1 MEETRNDVEI
11 EINNEEDFV
20 ETVEEKSRFSKCKSF
35 VKRHAKKI
43 GTAGLF
49 LAVGCIGYA
58 LGNRNSG
65 ESIFETESGLIST
78 DEDEPEKETE

>member
-35 VKRHAKKI
+35 VKKHAKKI

-65 ESIFETESGLIST
+65 ESSFKINPDSIST

>member
-43 GTAGLF
+43 GTACLF

-65 ESIFETESGLIST
+65 ESSFETESGIST
-78 DEDEPEKETE
+78 DEDETE

>member
-35 VKRHAKKI
+35 VKKRAKKI

-65 ESIFETESGLIST
+65 ESSFETESGIST

>member
-11 EINNEEDFV
+11 EINNEEDFI
-20 ETVEEKSRFSKCKSF
+20 ETFEESRFSKCKSF
-35 VKRHAKKI
+35 VKKHAKKI

-65 ESIFETESGLIST
+65 ESSFETESGIST